1 MGSVSEM
8 LCINWLLAALW
19 QLCFWP
25 SILAFDYCDP
35 VLCPGPEKH
44 IACHNF
50 GELAESC
57 SPDAHVV
64 RITKARRNMILNELN
79 EYRDRIARGDLMGF
93 NPATRMA
100 TLQWDPEL
108 ASFAELN
115 VKRCALVNDHCRN
128 SDQFRN
134 VAQVVAEGGWQGTPS
149 GGGNAGATDSPVE
162 YHTEDEVIKATLEQM
177 FAEYKECSMRD
188 IIAYSPPTNRI
199 LHLRVSKC
207 IAYFTQLVRDS
218 TTHVGCGILRQ
229 TRNTSNNAGQS
240 LVSTHQY
247 MTCNFVRGNDVNAP
261 VYKSGDRPATECRTG
276 RNPAFINLCSINE
289 IYDSSGIVGF
299 SFY

>member
-1 MGSVSEM
+1 MLDTMWPPLLLLMMGLVVG
-8 LCINWLLAALW
+8 
-19 QLCFWP
+19 QLR
-25 SILAFDYCDP
+25 AFDYCDP
-35 VLCPGPEKH
+35 TLCPGPEKH
-44 IACHNF
+44 IACNNF
-50 GELAESC
+50 GELASTC

-64 RITKARRNMILNELN
+64 RITTARRIMILNELN

-93 NPATRMA
+93 SSATRMA

-128 SDQFRN
+128 SEQFRN
-134 VAQVVAEGGWQGTPS
+134 VAQVVAEGGWQGAASTPDTVA
-149 GGGNAGATDSPVE
+149 NHPDPHTTEEE

-188 IIAYSPPTNRI
+188 IIAFSPPSSRI
-199 LHLRVSKC
+199 LHLRISKC

-229 TRNTSNNAGQS
+229 TKNTTNESGQWVPS
-240 LVSTHQY
+240 VHQY
-247 MTCNFVRGNDVNAP
+247 MTCNFVRSDDVNAP
-261 VYKSGDRPATECRTG
+261 VYQSGDRPASDCRTG
-276 RNPAFINLCSINE
+276 RNPVFLNLCSINE
-289 IYDSSGIVGF
+289 IYDTSSLPGF
-299 SFY
+299 L

>member
-1 MGSVSEM
+1 MWST
-8 LCINWLLAALW
+8 NWLLAALG
-19 QLCFWP
+19 QLC
-25 SILAFDYCDP
+25 LLLRTRAFDYCDP

-44 IACHNF
+44 IACNNF

-57 SPDAHVV
+57 SADAHVV
-64 RITKARRNMILNELN
+64 RITAARRLMILNALN
-79 EYRDRIARGDLMGF
+79 DYRDRIARGDLLGF
-93 NPATRMA
+93 KPATRMA

-128 SDQFRN
+128 SERFRN
-134 VAQVVAEGGWQGTPS
+134 VAQVVAEGGWQTAPS
-149 GGGNAGATDSPVE
+149 GGGNGSGSGSVEPLE
-162 YHTEDEVIKATLEQM
+162 YHTEDEVINATLAQM
-177 FAEYKECSMRD
+177 FAEYKECTMRD
-188 IIAYSPPTNRI
+188 IIAYSPPSNRI
-199 LHLRVSKC
+199 RLFRISKC

-229 TRNTSNNAGQS
+229 THNTTNNAGRWM
-240 LVSTHQY
+240 LGTHQY

-261 VYKSGDRPATECRTG
+261 VYLSGDRPAVDCSTG
-276 RNPAFINLCSINE
+276 RNPVFINLCSINE
-289 IYDSSGIVGF
+289 IYDSTGLPGF

>member
-1 MGSVSEM
+1 M
-8 LCINWLLAALW
+8 LSTNWLLAVVG
-19 QLCFWP
+19 QLCLWLR
-25 SILAFDYCDP
+25 IYAFDYCDP

-44 IACHNF
+44 IACNNF

-57 SPDAHVV
+57 SADAHVV
-64 RITKARRNMILNELN
+64 RITPERRLLILNALN
-79 EYRDRIARGDLMGF
+79 DYRDRIARGDLLGF
-93 NPATRMA
+93 KPALRMA

-128 SDQFRN
+128 SEQFRN
-134 VAQVVAEGGWQGTPS
+134 VAQVVAEGGWQSAPS
-149 GGGNAGATDSPVE
+149 DNSDEPLE
-162 YHTEDEVIKATLEQM
+162 YHTEEEVLNATLEQM

-188 IIAYSPPTNRI
+188 IIAYSPPINRI
-199 LHLRVSKC
+199 LHIRISKC

-229 TRNTSNNAGQS
+229 THNTTNNAGQW
-240 LVSTHQY
+240 LLGTRQY

-261 VYKSGDRPATECRTG
+261 VYLSGDRPAIECRTG
-276 RNPAFINLCSINE
+276 RNPAFVNLCSINE
-289 IYDSSGIVGF
+289 IYDNTALSGF

>member
-1 MGSVSEM
+1 M
-8 LCINWLLAALW
+8 LCTNRWLLAALW

-25 SILAFDYCDP
+25 RILMAFDYCDP

-44 IACHNF
+44 IACNNF

-64 RITKARRNMILNELN
+64 RINADRRNMILNALN
-79 EYRDRIARGDLMGF
+79 DYRDRIARGDLMGF
-93 NPATRMA
+93 KPATRMA

-128 SDQFRN
+128 SEQFRN
-134 VAQVVAEGGWQGTPS
+134 VAQVVAEGGWQSEPSDGIANTPL
-149 GGGNAGATDSPVE
+149 E
-162 YHTEDEVIKATLEQM
+162 YHTEDEVINATLEQM

-188 IIAYSPPTNRI
+188 IIAYSPPIN
-199 LHLRVSKC
+199 SKC

-229 TRNTSNNAGQS
+229 THNTSNNAGQW
-240 LVSTHQY
+240 LLSTHQY

-261 VYKSGDRPATECRTG
+261 VYLSGDRPATECRTG
-276 RNPAFINLCSINE
+276 RNPAFINLCSISE
-289 IYDSSGIVGF
+289 IYDNTDLAGF
-299 SFY
+299 SFF